1 MLKGDAAMEGI
12 FLIGAGSYGDV
23 IYDLAVECGYEVL
36 GYYDDTMDAG
46 TVVNGVEVLGPIK
59 EFLDQEA
66 IEGNYAVTIG
76 NVGIRND
83 WFRIIRAK
91 GGDTPSLVHP
101 SSYVSP
107 SAEIGEGVYIQPSVS
122 IWTKVKIGDFCIVA
136 PMSSISHHTV
146 LGEGCF
152 ITPGCTIGSKIVFGR
167 KVFVG
172 MGSTVMSGVR
182 KMGDCSFVGAGSLV
196 IKDVDEGGKVFGS
209 PAKVRE

>member
-1 MLKGDAAMEGI
+1 MEGI
-12 FLIGAGSYGDV
+12 YLIGAGSYGDV

-46 TVVNGVEVLGPIK
+46 TLVNGVEVLGSIK
-59 EFLDQEA
+59 GLLELER
-66 IEGNYAVTIG
+66 IEGIYAVTIG
-76 NVGIRND
+76 NVDIRND
-83 WFRIIRAK
+83 WFRLIRAK

-101 SSYVSP
+101 GSYVSP

-122 IWTKVKIGDFCIVA
+122 IWTKAKICDFCIVA

-152 ITPGCTIGSKIVFGR
+152 ITPGCTIGSKIVFGK

-172 MGSTVMSGVR
+172 MGSTVMSGVK
-182 KMGDCSFVGAGSLV
+182 KMGDGSFVGAGSLV
-196 IKDVDEGGKVFGS
+196 IKDVGEGNKVFGS